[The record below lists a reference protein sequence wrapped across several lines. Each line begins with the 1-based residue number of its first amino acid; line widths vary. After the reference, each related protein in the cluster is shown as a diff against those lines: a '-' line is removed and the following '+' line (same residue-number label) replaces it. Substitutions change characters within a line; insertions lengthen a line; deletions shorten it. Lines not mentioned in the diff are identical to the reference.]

1 LVEFHPNPPYNIKKT
16 AGVIVMKEKSYAES
30 MKKNTMNRKQL
41 KDTFVLNL
49 YIEMLL
55 SEVQLKSE
63 KEKLAQKIDQA
74 LDDRNQ
80 ALFTQLSK
88 KYKELNE
95 RFGN

>member
-1 LVEFHPNPPYNIKKT
+1 
-16 AGVIVMKEKSYAES
+16 MKEKSYAES

-63 KEKLAQKIDQA
+63 KEKLAEKIDQA
-74 LDDRNQ
+74 LDDRNKD
-80 ALFTQLSK
+80 LFTQLSK

>member
-1 LVEFHPNPPYNIKKT
+1 
-16 AGVIVMKEKSYAES
+16 MKEKSYAES

-41 KDTFVLNL
+41 KDTYVLHL

-55 SEVQLKSE
+55 SEVQLISE

-74 LDDRNQ
+74 LDDRNK

-88 KYKELNE
+88 EYKELNE

>member
-1 LVEFHPNPPYNIKKT
+1 
-16 AGVIVMKEKSYAES
+16 MKEKSYAES
-30 MKKNTMNRKQL
+30 MKKNTMNRNQL
-41 KDTFVLNL
+41 KDTYVLHL

-55 SEVQLKSE
+55 SEVQLISE

-74 LDDRNQ
+74 LDDRNK

-88 KYKELNE
+88 EYQELNE

>member
-1 LVEFHPNPPYNIKKT
+1 
-16 AGVIVMKEKSYAES
+16 MKEKSYAES

-41 KDTFVLNL
+41 KDTYVLHL

-55 SEVQLKSE
+55 SEVQLISE

-74 LDDRNQ
+74 LDDRNK

-88 KYKELNE
+88 EYKELNE
-95 RFGN
+95 RFGH

>member
-1 LVEFHPNPPYNIKKT
+1 
-16 AGVIVMKEKSYAES
+16 MKEKSYAES
-30 MKKNTMNRKQL
+30 MKKNTMNRNQL
-41 KDTFVLNL
+41 KDTYVLHL

-55 SEVQLKSE
+55 SEVQLISE

-74 LDDRNQ
+74 LDDRNK

-88 KYKELNE
+88 EYKELNE

>member
-1 LVEFHPNPPYNIKKT
+1 
-16 AGVIVMKEKSYAES
+16 MKEKSYAES
-30 MKKNTMNRKQL
+30 MKKNTLNRKQL
-41 KDTFVLNL
+41 KDTYVLHL

-55 SEVQLKSE
+55 SEVQLISE

-74 LDDRNQ
+74 LDDRNK

-88 KYKELNE
+88 EYKELNE